1 MSYGSAH
8 GDIAFAVPLFDEF
21 MLRDAELGIECLNP
35 HGDFVG
41 LRGCRF
47 GGRGLAAP

>member
-1 MSYGSAH
+1 MTYGPAR
-8 GDIAFAVPLFDEF
+8 GDMAFAVPQFDEF

-41 LRGCRF
+41 PRRCRF
-47 GGRGLAAP
+47 GGCGLLAP